1 MRIPVFSDITDREFN
16 AIKRSN
22 FKNNQSR
29 ETTSAKRYFNGYEK
43 KIKLLTLQH
52 HQKKLK
58 NDSTRYC

>member
-43 KIKLLTLQH
+43 KNQIAKVATPSKKIK
-52 HQKKLK
+52 K
-58 NDSTRYC
+58 